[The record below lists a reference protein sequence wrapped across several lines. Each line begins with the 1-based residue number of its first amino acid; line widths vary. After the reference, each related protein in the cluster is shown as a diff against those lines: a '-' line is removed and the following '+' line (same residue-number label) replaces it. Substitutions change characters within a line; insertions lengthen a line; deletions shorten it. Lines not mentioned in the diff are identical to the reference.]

1 MTNFINNL
9 DRAHFSELT
18 YNITC
23 VKSLIMNHHASLRKS
38 KAVEVKSP
46 APIVPLRITG
56 EKKGKRQETTESKN
70 NRELSLNH
78 NERIFKAKKHDT
90 L

>member
-1 MTNFINNL
+1 
-9 DRAHFSELT
+9 
-18 YNITC
+18 
-23 VKSLIMNHHASLRKS
+23 MNHHASLRKS

-56 EKKGKRQETTESKN
+56 EKKGKRQEATEHKN

-78 NERIFKAKKHDT
+78 NERIFKPKKHDT

>member
-1 MTNFINNL
+1 MTNFI
-9 DRAHFSELT
+9 DIIDHAHFSALT
-18 YNITC
+18 YNLTC

-38 KAVEVKSP
+38 KAVEVTSP

-56 EKKGKRQETTESKN
+56 EKKGKRQETTENKN
-70 NRELSLNH
+70 NRELSLKH
-78 NERIFKAKKHDT
+78 NERIFKPKKHDT